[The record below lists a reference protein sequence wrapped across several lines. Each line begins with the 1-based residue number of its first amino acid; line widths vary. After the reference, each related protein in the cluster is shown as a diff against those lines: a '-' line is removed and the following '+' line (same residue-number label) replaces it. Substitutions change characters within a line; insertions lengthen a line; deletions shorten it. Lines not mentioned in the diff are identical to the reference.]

1 MKTRTLRV
9 ILIVTALLAVVF
21 VMNTVADKRQNEARE
36 LAKEAQK
43 AKDAATAAAAA
54 KNSSS
59 KDGHGGAA
67 AFALPPATG
76 PATAPVKL
84 EVFINNSN
92 TCHQGSVDPMKD
104 LQKVYGKLIRTEWLS
119 TSDPKTSVRADKLKI
134 GCEAGVA
141 VNGNAEALVD
151 RGGGKVKVDFR
162 GPAGDKY
169 KLEDLYVV
177 INNELIAKGKKP
189 PAAAVA
195 RAKSAPKMGPK
206 H

>member
-9 ILIVTALLAVVF
+9 ILIVIALLAVVF

-59 KDGHGGAA
+59 KDGHKGAA
-67 AFALPPATG
+67 AFVLPPATG

-92 TCHQGSVDPMKD
+92 TCHEGSVDPMKD

-119 TSDPKTSVRADKLKI
+119 TNDPKSSIRADKLKI
-134 GCEAGVA
+134 GCEAGLA
-141 VNGNAEALVD
+141 VNGKTEAQVE

-169 KLEDLYVV
+169 KLEDLYLV

-195 RAKSAPKMGPK
+195 RVRFVPKAVSK